1 VTVPQEGQ
9 TKMAETAGISEARWE
24 TLLDLIESG
33 KLIPIVGR
41 RMSMVEAADGSR
53 VPFQQ
58 AVAERLAKELGVD
71 PLPPGWGLTELYRS
85 TADKDAF
92 NVDAFHP
99 RLKRVLAGMKPHLEP
114 LRKIAEITHFR
125 IFLCT
130 AIDGFLEQAVREVR
144 GARGETVT
152 TFTFAPGYEN
162 PRRPLGQPGE
172 VCVYNLLGSRQT
184 CPNWAVTVEGL
195 VEFVLGLQSEKYRPD
210 QLFDALKDRHL
221 IAIGCQ
227 IPDWFGRFF
236 LRSLRNG
243 PISEQKG
250 LNLLIEDSQD
260 ADAAF
265 GRYLELFSKK
275 SFVMP
280 GDAFAFVDELNR
292 RWKERVGDVEAPLPP
307 PSPGPD
313 LPAPPQQSGKVFIS
327 YSHDD
332 RPAAQELYE
341 FLRTQGVD
349 VWKDDRDD
357 ALEKGVNWDNE
368 IARQITDCACF
379 VPLISR
385 NTAGVKES
393 YFWNEWNRALKRSM
407 QMDSTTRRF
416 IFPVL
421 CEAGLPVPEQFG
433 AVQWTG
439 LADPSDR
446 EALAR
451 ALRAEQRSLRKERR

>member
-1 VTVPQEGQ
+1 
-9 TKMAETAGISEARWE
+9 
-24 TLLDLIESG
+24 
-33 KLIPIVGR
+33 
-41 RMSMVEAADGSR
+41 
-53 VPFQQ
+53 VPFQN
-58 AVAERLAKELGVD
+58 ALAERLAAELGVD
-71 PLPPGWGLTELYRS
+71 PLPAGWGLTELYRS
-85 TADKDAF
+85 VADKDAF

-99 RLKRVLAGMKPHLEP
+99 KLRRVLGTMKPNLAP
-114 LRKIAEITHFR
+114 LRKIAEISHFR

-152 TFTFAPGYEN
+152 TYTFAPGYDN
-162 PRRPLGQPGE
+162 PRRPLDQPGE

-210 QLFDALKDRHL
+210 RLFDALKDRHL
-221 IAIGCQ
+221 LAIGCQ

-250 LNLLIEDSQD
+250 SNVLIEDTQD

-265 GRYLELFSKK
+265 GRYLEFFSRK
-275 SFVMP
+275 SFVVP

-292 RWKERVGDVEAPLPP
+292 RWTERSGGAAATPVPPATAPAVVTPP
-307 PSPGPD
+307 P
-313 LPAPPQQSGKVFIS
+313 SGKVFIS

-332 RPAAQELYE
+332 RPAAQELYD
-341 FLRTQGVD
+341 FLRAQGID

-357 ALEKGVNWDNE
+357 AIEKGSNWDSVIARE
-368 IARQITDCACF
+368 IADCACF
-379 VPLISR
+379 VPLVSR
-385 NTAGVKES
+385 NTAGVRES
-393 YFWNEWNRALKRSM
+393 YFWNEWNRALRRSL
-407 QMDSTTRRF
+407 QMDSTARRF

-421 CEAGLPVPEQFG
+421 CEAGLAVPEQFREM
-433 AVQWTG
+433 QWTV
-439 LADPSDR
+439 LTDAAER

-451 ALRAEQRSLRKERR
+451 ALRAEQRSLRKEQR